1 MLGGIGVTL
10 AYKLLKERKIK
21 SIKIGREY
29 KIPKSYIIEYLLD
42 VKEKFPFNKNELDLM
57 SDVSNVIEANNFDPM
72 ALYKYGLYANSV
84 AGELK
89 NLDLKAISESYAA
102 LVVKSRKEIDID
114 SEDIMEILNSKPGK
128 YLKDIISDVEREIL
142 YRRLENKKECIV
154 EYILK
159 NYEGIDFD
167 EECK

>member
-1 MLGGIGVTL
+1 MEIYVARHGRVPSNDNKIISGRSDEELTEIGISQAEEVRDKIKELGIDVIFSSPVKRAVQTANIINVENKEIIFDERLSEREPGKMLG
-10 AYKLLKERKIK
+10 
-21 SIKIGREY
+21 
-29 KIPKSYIIEYLLD
+29 
-42 VKEKFPFNKNELDLM
+42 
-57 SDVSNVIEANNFDPM
+57 
-72 ALYKYGLYANSV
+72 
-84 AGELK
+84 
-89 NLDLKAISESYAA
+89 
-102 LVVKSRKEIDID
+102 KSRKEIDID

-142 YRRLENKKECIV
+142 YRRLENKKESIV